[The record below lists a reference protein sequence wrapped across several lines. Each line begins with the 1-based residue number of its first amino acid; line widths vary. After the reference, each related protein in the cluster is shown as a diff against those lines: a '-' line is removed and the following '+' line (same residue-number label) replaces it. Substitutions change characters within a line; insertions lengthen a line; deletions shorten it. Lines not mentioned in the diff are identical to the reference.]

1 MSRGTTPLPAPRG
14 TADPA
19 RRPRWPVPA
28 DITKPPLSGAAHW
41 IGVPLLRSFWR
52 IRSLGTHHVPLGGPV
67 ILAGNHT
74 NFADGPL
81 LYAFSPRP
89 VHFWIKQEMFTGVLD
104 PVLRGIGHI
113 PVSRGSADR
122 GMIMSSLK
130 VLQAGNALGVFP
142 EGTRGAGD
150 FAEVHNGLAYL
161 AMRSGAPIVP
171 VACLGT
177 GERGASIGS
186 LPAFRAK
193 IDVVYGKPFLPAP
206 DTGKRSRRAVTDAS
220 ERIVERLTA
229 HLHEAERLTGRAAKV
244 PAGADAR
251 A

>member
-1 MSRGTTPLPAPRG
+1 MSLRTTPRRG
-14 TADPA
+14 EGG
-19 RRPRWPVPA
+19 RRRWPVPA
-28 DITKPPLSGAAHW
+28 DITKPPLSAAAHR
-41 IGVPLLRSFWR
+41 IGIPLLRSFWR
-52 IRSLGTHHVPLGGPV
+52 IRSLGTRHVPLGGPV
-67 ILAGNHT
+67 ILAGNHA

-81 LYAFSPRP
+81 LYAFCPRP
-89 VHFWIKQEMFTGVLD
+89 VHFWVKQEMFTGVLD

-113 PVSRGSADR
+113 PVHRGSADR
-122 GMIMSSLK
+122 GMITDSLK
-130 VLQAGNALGVFP
+130 VLKAGSCLGVFP

-150 FAEVHNGLAYL
+150 FAAVHNGLAYL

-177 GERGASIGS
+177 GERGASIAA
-186 LPAFRAK
+186 LPSWRAK

-229 HLHEAERLTGRAAKV
+229 HLHEAERLTGRSAA
-244 PAGADAR
+244 PAAVSA
-251 A
+251 

>member
-1 MSRGTTPLPAPRG
+1 VSLLPGQRNGDA
-14 TADPA
+14 A

-28 DITKPPLSGAAHW
+28 DITRPTLAGAAHR

-67 ILAGNHT
+67 ILAGNHS

-81 LYAFSPRP
+81 LFAFCPRP
-89 VHFWIKQEMFTGVLD
+89 VHFWVKEEMFTGLLD

-113 PVSRGSADR
+113 PVSRGTADR
-122 GMIMSSLK
+122 AMITDSLK
-130 VLQAGNALGVFP
+130 VLRAGNCLGVFP

-150 FAEVHNGLAYL
+150 FGAVHNGLAYL

-177 GERGASIGS
+177 GERGASVGA
-186 LPAFRAK
+186 LPAFRAR
-193 IDVVYGKPFLPAP
+193 IDVVYGEPFLPAA
-206 DTGKRSRRAVTDAS
+206 DTGTRTRRAVTEAS
-220 ERIVERLTA
+220 RRITERLTA
-229 HLHEAERLTGRAAKV
+229 HLHEARCLTGRGDGTAYART
-244 PAGADAR
+244 ADTHP
-251 A
+251 

>member
-1 MSRGTTPLPAPRG
+1 M
-14 TADPA
+14 
-19 RRPRWPVPA
+19 
-28 DITKPPLSGAAHW
+28 TKPPLSAAAHR
-41 IGVPLLRSFWR
+41 IGIPLLRSFWR

-81 LYAFSPRP
+81 LYAFCPRP
-89 VHFWIKQEMFTGVLD
+89 VHFWVKQEMFTGIMD

-113 PVSRGSADR
+113 PVHRGSADR
-122 GMIMSSLK
+122 GMIMDSLT
-130 VLQAGNALGVFP
+130 VLRAGNCLGVFP

-150 FAEVHNGLAYL
+150 FGEVHNGLAYL

-177 GERGASIGS
+177 GERGASIAA
-186 LPAFRAK
+186 LPSWRAK

-229 HLHEAERLTGRAAKV
+229 HLHEAERLTGRSAAPAAV
-244 PAGADAR
+244 PA
-251 A
+251 

>member
-1 MSRGTTPLPAPRG
+1 MTTAPGLPGQRGG
-14 TADPA
+14 A
-19 RRPRWPVPA
+19 RPPRWPVPT
-28 DITKPPLSGAAHW
+28 DITKPPLAGAAHR
-41 IGVPLLRSFWR
+41 IGIPLLRSFWR

-89 VHFWIKQEMFTGVLD
+89 VHFWIKQEMFAGPLD

-122 GMIMSSLK
+122 GMIMNSLT
-130 VLQAGNALGVFP
+130 VLKAGNALGVFP
-142 EGTRGAGD
+142 EGTRGEGD
-150 FAEVHNGLAYL
+150 FAEVQHGLAYL

-177 GERGASIGS
+177 GDRGASIGA

-193 IDVVYGKPFLPAP
+193 IDVVYGKPFQPVE
-206 DTGKRSRRAVTDAS
+206 DTGTRSRRAVAEAS
-220 ERIVERLTA
+220 ERIRERLTA
-229 HLHEAERLTGRAAKV
+229 HLHEARRLTGRTHEV
-244 PAGADAR
+244 PAADA
-251 A
+251 AA

>member
-1 MSRGTTPLPAPRG
+1 VSALPRQRDG
-14 TADPA
+14 RT
-19 RRPRWPVPA
+19 RWPVPT
-28 DITKPPLSGAAHW
+28 DITKPPLGAAAHF

-52 IRSLGTHHVPLGGPV
+52 VRALGTRNVPLGGPV

-89 VHFWIKQEMFTGVLD
+89 VHFWVKREMFTGVMD

-113 PVSRGSADR
+113 PVSRGTADR
-122 GMIMSSLK
+122 GMITDSLA
-130 VLQAGNALGVFP
+130 VLKAGNALGVFP

-150 FAEVHNGLAYL
+150 FSEVHHGLAYL

-177 GERGASIGS
+177 GDRGTSIAA
-186 LPAFRAK
+186 LPAWRAK
-193 IDVVYGKPFLPAP
+193 IDVVYGKPFLPAG
-206 DTGKRSRRAVTDAS
+206 DTGSRSRRAVAEAS

-229 HLHEAERLTGRAAKV
+229 HLHEAERLTGRIRR
-244 PAGADAR
+244 PAETA
-251 A
+251 

>member
-1 MSRGTTPLPAPRG
+1 M
-14 TADPA
+14 
-19 RRPRWPVPA
+19 
-28 DITKPPLSGAAHW
+28 TKPPLSAAAHR
-41 IGVPLLRSFWR
+41 IGIPLLRSFWR

-81 LYAFSPRP
+81 LFAFCPRP
-89 VHFWIKQEMFTGVLD
+89 VHFLVKQEMFTGVLD

-113 PVSRGSADR
+113 PVNRGAADR
-122 GMIMSSLK
+122 GMITDSLT
-130 VLQAGNALGVFP
+130 VLRAGNALGVFP

-150 FAEVHNGLAYL
+150 FGEVHNGLAYL

-177 GERGASIGS
+177 GDRGSSAGAM
-186 LPAFRAK
+186 PAFRAK
-193 IDVVYGKPFLPAP
+193 IDVVYGKPFLAAP
-206 DTGKRSRRAVTDAS
+206 DTGNRSRRVVTEAS
-220 ERIVERLTA
+220 QRIVERLTA
-229 HLHEAERLTGRAAKV
+229 HLHEAARLTGRSLTRGEDPAAT
-244 PAGADAR
+244 PAAADAR